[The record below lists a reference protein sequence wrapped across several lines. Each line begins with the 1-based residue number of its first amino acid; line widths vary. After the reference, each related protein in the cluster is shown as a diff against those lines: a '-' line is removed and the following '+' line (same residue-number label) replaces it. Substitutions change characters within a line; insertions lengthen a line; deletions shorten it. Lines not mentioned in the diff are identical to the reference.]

1 MGVQYHLV
9 WSDSL
14 LSHLPSLGTGGSVP
28 CTPRCRLLLDPVL
41 RLLRRNSSVNR
52 GSSFGAPGLRCAPPR
67 SHTLIPTHAQHTSC
81 RAEVCKAYAPPNF
94 SLWCGATWPFALRLS
109 TLFVMNETLLLGW
122 LMLVAMLVVLMC
134 GVLMFELVG
143 RRRGDL
149 LYQRRLVGGLR
160 RRARRACFPRH
171 HLAHCARGC
180 LGRRLRVCGLAM
192 CEPWRRPLLA

>member
-1 MGVQYHLV
+1 MDTVGTGRSSQFRLSERQLGWRLPCPRRGRGPSISGTRFILVTPRTSRAERPRSERSYVVGVQYHLV

-94 SLWCGATWPFALRLS
+94 SLPRPTRKPLAKTSYSYLQRPAHR
-109 TLFVMNETLLLGW
+109 VP
-122 LMLVAMLVVLMC
+122 VLAAH
-134 GVLMFELVG
+134 
-143 RRRGDL
+143 RSP
-149 LYQRRLVGGLR
+149 
-160 RRARRACFPRH
+160 PRS
-171 HLAHCARGC
+171 
-180 LGRRLRVCGLAM
+180 
-192 CEPWRRPLLA
+192 